1 MLNKKIN
8 FKIIITLIFT
18 LFICT
23 NARSYLQKGIGEPCK
38 NRTFWSQVKLRPA
51 EINNAKYYN
60 NQPQSLFN
68 VTTYLEYNKTGV
80 RINADSMM
88 QRRFRNILD
97 SLVFAECV
105 SYNGTYLNRI
115 EEYLNGLCDQPSWV
129 YTEYDKSA
137 NYSYLKGT
145 YYFVDLLS
153 GIYFNLFNIE

>member
-1 MLNKKIN
+1 MQLIAEKNIVSTTDIALCMIFN
-8 FKIIITLIFT
+8 AYLRQLIIFEQR
-18 LFICT
+18 ICCVLRR
-23 NARSYLQKGIGEPCK
+23 NALS
-38 NRTFWSQVKLRPA
+38 PA